1 MLGSIANEFYRKIV
15 QKIAPAA
22 RLTHFWDLQ
31 GGISAKTTAL
41 EFELHGNRK
50 RVVVRQYGGTN
61 LKSNPR
67 IATAELRLL
76 NMLHA
81 AGLPTTQPHF
91 ADESGE
97 LLPSPYLVID
107 YIDGRPLYD
116 KVTLNQI
123 QRMADVLADI
133 HSAQDAMSCWSFLPK
148 QEEVVA
154 NQLANRPTELDF
166 SLSEGQIRA
175 ALELMWPPAQ
185 KNKSTLLHG
194 DFWPGNLLW
203 SQGEIAAIID
213 WEDAGVGD
221 PLADLANARL
231 EILMFFGVEA
241 MQEFTDHYSI
251 RMESLDYTN
260 LPYWDLSAALR
271 PAGRMSGFGLE
282 RETLQTFRERHK
294 LFVNQALSRFKR

>member
-1 MLGSIANEFYRKIV
+1 M
-15 QKIAPAA
+15 
-22 RLTHFWDLQ
+22 
-31 GGISAKTTAL
+31 
-41 EFELHGNRK
+41 
-50 RVVVRQYGGTN
+50 
-61 LKSNPR
+61 
-67 IATAELRLL
+67 
-76 NMLHA
+76 
-81 AGLPTTQPHF
+81 
-91 ADESGE
+91 
-97 LLPSPYLVID
+97 
-107 YIDGRPLYD
+107 
-116 KVTLNQI
+116 
-123 QRMADVLADI
+123 
-133 HSAQDAMSCWSFLPK
+133 
-148 QEEVVA
+148 A

-185 KNKSTLLHG
+185 KNKSTVLHG

-203 SQGEIAAIID
+203 SQGEIAAVID

-231 EILMFFGVEA
+231 EILMFFGMEA